1 MSWSR
6 PSWGC
11 RKANLLFQPPPWVPL
26 GRPVG
31 LAPLQLGEVVLRGR
45 RPFSCQ
51 GDVPD
56 GIPPTP
62 WGLSACEIFPL
73 PKPPPGAGSGKFG
86 GGVYAENLRGARRMT
101 VWRTVRPPK
110 LAGADLLPC
119 VPFDS
124 MVNCQRF
131 GTMHVFAFDSMAI
144 CQQHGFVCAS
154 AFDSMDT
161 CHHAGLDALA
171 DSSADL

>member
-1 MSWSR
+1 MR
-6 PSWGC
+6 Y
-11 RKANLLFQPPPWVPL
+11 
-26 GRPVG
+26 
-31 LAPLQLGEVVLRGR
+31 
-45 RPFSCQ
+45 
-51 GDVPD
+51 
-56 GIPPTP
+56 
-62 WGLSACEIFPL
+62 FPL
-73 PKPPPGAGSGKFG
+73 PKPLPREPDPVNLE
-86 GGVYAENLRGARRMT
+86 GGVRGELTRGARRMT

-144 CQQHGFVCAS
+144 CQQQGFVCAS

>member
-1 MSWSR
+1 MR
-6 PSWGC
+6 Y
-11 RKANLLFQPPPWVPL
+11 
-26 GRPVG
+26 
-31 LAPLQLGEVVLRGR
+31 
-45 RPFSCQ
+45 
-51 GDVPD
+51 
-56 GIPPTP
+56 
-62 WGLSACEIFPL
+62 FPL
-73 PKPPPGAGSGKFG
+73 PKTPPPGAGSGKFG
-86 GGVYAENLRGARRMT
+86 GGVYGEILRGARRMT

-154 AFDSMDT
+154 AFDSMGT